1 MEPQT
6 IEVPLEVGSTI
17 RLYIESDI
25 LYEETVEQ
33 HVPETG
39 LIRMSDGTGRADL
52 LDLID
57 DATEVEIVK

>member
-6 IEVPLEVGSTI
+6 IDVPLEVGSTI
-17 RLYIESDI
+17 RLFIEAEVV
-25 LYEETVEQ
+25 YEETVEQ

-57 DATEVEIVK
+57 DAKEVEIVK

>member
-6 IEVPLEVGSTI
+6 IDVPLEVGSTI
-17 RLYIESDI
+17 RLFIEAEVV
-25 LYEETVEQ
+25 YEETVEQ

-57 DATEVEIVK
+57 GATEVEIVK

>member
-57 DATEVEIVK
+57 DATGVEIVK

>member
-17 RLYIESDI
+17 RLYIEPDI

>member
-6 IEVPLEVGSTI
+6 IDVPLEVGSTI
-17 RLYIESDI
+17 RLFIEAGVV
-25 LYEETVEQ
+25 YEETVEQ

-52 LDLID
+52 LRLID

>member
-1 MEPQT
+1 MKPQT

-17 RLYIESDI
+17 RLYIEPDI